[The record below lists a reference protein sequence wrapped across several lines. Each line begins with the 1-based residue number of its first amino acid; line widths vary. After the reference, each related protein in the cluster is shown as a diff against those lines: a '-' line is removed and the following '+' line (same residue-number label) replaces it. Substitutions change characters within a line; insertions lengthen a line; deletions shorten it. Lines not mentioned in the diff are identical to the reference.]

1 MRINPKLYAV
11 AEGVTPI
18 EVQSFDER
26 KVELYYM
33 DDFDGVKEDFINK
46 GQFAA
51 WSSEDG
57 VNYRVFIEKGYYEA
71 VGELYSEPINKIWVE
86 FWDKTEQI
94 SNKLSK
100 KVMIPI
106 MIISVIVCIG
116 SMWLGDVGQY
126 IAIGI
131 LVVAFIV
138 MLVINSKTK
147 KAIVAENIKSRDLI
161 VKHLGQNRFDALLDA
176 QKNYMDEYYQN
187 LYPEDEDEEAEDG
200 NDVEAIEEPKEVIEA
215 EATVVDTD
223 NIDEA
228 EIVEEK

>member
-1 MRINPKLYAV
+1 MRINPKLYSV

-18 EVQSFDER
+18 EVQSFDDR
-26 KVELYYM
+26 KVELFYM
-33 DDFDGVKEDFINK
+33 DDFEGVKEDFINK

-51 WSSEDG
+51 WASEDG

-100 KVMIPI
+100 RIMIPI
-106 MIISVIVCIG
+106 MVLSVIVCIG
-116 SMWLGDVGQY
+116 SMWLGNVGQY

-187 LYPEDEDEEAEDG
+187 LYPEDEEEAEENETD
-200 NDVEAIEEPKEVIEA
+200 AIEAPVEDVQE
-215 EATVVDTD
+215 TD
-223 NIDEA
+223 NS
-228 EIVEEK
+228 EEK

>member
-1 MRINPKLYAV
+1 MRINPKLYSV

-18 EVQSFDER
+18 EVQSFDDR
-26 KVELYYM
+26 KVELFYM
-33 DDFDGVKEDFINK
+33 DDFEGVKEDFINK

-51 WSSEDG
+51 WASEDG

-100 KVMIPI
+100 RVMIPI
-106 MIISVIVCIG
+106 MVLSVIVCIG
-116 SMWLGDVGQY
+116 SMWLGNVGQY

-131 LVVAFIV
+131 LVVTFIV

-187 LYPEDEDEEAEDG
+187 LYPEDEEEAEENETD
-200 NDVEAIEEPKEVIEA
+200 AIEAPVEDVQE
-215 EATVVDTD
+215 TD
-223 NIDEA
+223 NL
-228 EIVEEK
+228 EEK

>member
-1 MRINPKLYAV
+1 MRINPKLYSV

-18 EVQSFDER
+18 EVQSFDDR
-26 KVELYYM
+26 KVELFYM
-33 DDFDGVKEDFINK
+33 DDFEGVKEDFINK

-51 WSSEDG
+51 WASEDG

-100 KVMIPI
+100 RIMIPI
-106 MIISVIVCIG
+106 MVLSVIVCIG
-116 SMWLGDVGQY
+116 SMWLGNVGQY

-187 LYPEDEDEEAEDG
+187 LYPEDEEEAEENETD
-200 NDVEAIEEPKEVIEA
+200 AIEAPVEDVQEI
-215 EATVVDTD
+215 D
-223 NIDEA
+223 NL
-228 EIVEEK
+228 EEK

>member
-1 MRINPKLYAV
+1 MRINPKLYSV

-18 EVQSFDER
+18 EVQSFDDR
-26 KVELYYM
+26 KVELFYM
-33 DDFDGVKEDFINK
+33 DDFEGVKEDFINK

-51 WSSEDG
+51 WASEDG

-100 KVMIPI
+100 RIMLPI
-106 MIISVIVCIG
+106 MVLSVIVCIG
-116 SMWLGDVGQY
+116 SMWLGNVGQY

-187 LYPEDEDEEAEDG
+187 LYPEDEEEAEENETD
-200 NDVEAIEEPKEVIEA
+200 AIEAP
-215 EATVVDTD
+215 
-223 NIDEA
+223 
-228 EIVEEK
+228 VEEVQEIDNLEEAKALEEK

>member
-1 MRINPKLYAV
+1 MRINPKLYSV

-18 EVQSFDER
+18 EVQSFDDR
-26 KVELYYM
+26 KVELFYM
-33 DDFDGVKEDFINK
+33 DDFEGVKEDFINK

-51 WSSEDG
+51 WASEDG

-100 KVMIPI
+100 RVMIPI
-106 MIISVIVCIG
+106 MVLSVIVCIG
-116 SMWLGDVGQY
+116 SMWLGNVGQY

-187 LYPEDEDEEAEDG
+187 LYPEDEEEAEENETD
-200 NDVEAIEEPKEVIEA
+200 AIEAPVEDVNE
-215 EATVVDTD
+215 TD
-223 NIDEA
+223 NL
-228 EIVEEK
+228 EEK

>member
-1 MRINPKLYAV
+1 MRINPKLYSV

-18 EVQSFDER
+18 EVQSFDDR
-26 KVELYYM
+26 KVELFYM
-33 DDFDGVKEDFINK
+33 DDFEGVKEDFINK

-51 WSSEDG
+51 WASEDG

-100 KVMIPI
+100 RVMIPI
-106 MIISVIVCIG
+106 MVLSVIVCIG
-116 SMWLGDVGQY
+116 SMWLGNVGQY

-187 LYPEDEDEEAEDG
+187 LYPEDEQEAEENETD
-200 NDVEAIEEPKEVIEA
+200 AIEAPVEDVQE
-215 EATVVDTD
+215 TD
-223 NIDEA
+223 NL
-228 EIVEEK
+228 EEK

>member
-18 EVQSFDER
+18 EVQSFDDR

-106 MIISVIVCIG
+106 MVISVIVCIG
-116 SMWLGDVGQY
+116 SMWLGNVGQY

-138 MLVINSKTK
+138 MLVVNSKTK

-187 LYPEDEDEEAEDG
+187 LYPEDDEEETD
-200 NDVEAIEEPKEVIEA
+200 NEVEAIDEPKEVIEA
-215 EATVVDTD
+215 DATIVNPD